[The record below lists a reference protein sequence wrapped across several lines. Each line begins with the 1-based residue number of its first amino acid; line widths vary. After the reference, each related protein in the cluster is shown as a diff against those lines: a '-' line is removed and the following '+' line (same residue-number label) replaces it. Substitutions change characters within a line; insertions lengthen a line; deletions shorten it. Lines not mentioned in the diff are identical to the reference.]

1 MTDRPPRRCRMLA
14 GTYTAGGNGHLNDA
28 VARAG
33 GGGGGGGATTPN
45 PQFWGGSGGLP
56 RMGQCP
62 MNHAEVRL

>member
-1 MTDRPPRRCRMLA
+1 MTNHQSRRCRMLA
-14 GTYTAGGNGHLNDA
+14 GTYTAGGNGRLNDA
-28 VARAG
+28 VARA
-33 GGGGGGGATTPN
+33 GGATTPN